1 MVQALLVA
9 LLLAGLTIGGQQW
22 YIGHL
27 NDKHEA
33 YKSKVIAATVKAEQA
48 AIATTKA
55 IANIGEQRVTV
66 YRDRIKTIEASTNVQ
81 IDTSGIPDCRLP
93 DGVRKSIDA
102 IIDGSNRASDRA
114 TGTKAGVSGVP
125 ENGRESRGVRESRPV
140 TR

>member
-27 NDKHEA
+27 NDKHET

-66 YRDRIKTIEASTNVQ
+66 YRDRIKTIEAINA
-81 IDTSGIPDCRLP
+81 IDTSGTPDCRLP
-93 DGVRKSIDA
+93 DGVRDA
-102 IIDGSNRASDRA
+102 VNSARANANSASARRTEAGMPTAPNDGRQPREPRA
-114 TGTKAGVSGVP
+114 P
-125 ENGRESRGVRESRPV
+125 RG
-140 TR
+140 

>member
-1 MVQALLVA
+1 MVQALLAA
-9 LLLAGLTIGGQQW
+9 LLLACLTIGGQQW

-81 IDTSGIPDCRLP
+81 IDPSGVPDCRVS
-93 DGVRKSIDA
+93 DGVRDA
-102 IIDGSNRASDRA
+102 VNSARANANSASARRTEAGMPTATNDGRQ
-114 TGTKAGVSGVP
+114 P
-125 ENGRESRGVRESRPV
+125 REPRPPRG
-140 TR
+140 